1 MIVVHVTMVT
11 KEIHRLLPGEM
22 TCDERNHRWYIGC
35 PNPLCKGVGNLG
47 GHTVTMSENLVTVSP
62 SILCGCGA
70 HYFIERSQ
78 IRWVEGYRVF
88 C

>member
-1 MIVVHVTMVT
+1 MSKMTQIAIVE
-11 KEIHRLLPGEM
+11 KEPHELLPGEM
-22 TCDERNHRWYIGC
+22 TLYTPDHHWYIGC
-35 PNPLCKGVGNLG
+35 PECHGLG
-47 GHTVTMSENLVTVSP
+47 ALADHTVTDSNGIVTVTP

-78 IRWVEGYRVF
+78 IRW